1 MSTGLVLF
9 ECARELARD
18 PQGDRM
24 RERIIPAHLTGAGQ
38 PGAAGMRQPGIQ
50 VNRHPTSGVAPRS

>member
-18 PQGDRM
+18 PQDNRM
-24 RERIIPAHLTGAGQ
+24 RERIISADRRRAA
-38 PGAAGMRQPGIQ
+38 PGPQE
-50 VNRHPTSGVAPRS
+50 